1 MLTSVQLCAAMPQII
16 TPLCRRSFTSPLVQ
30 QFPTLANQA
39 LYWGLTPR
47 GHGLWATDR
56 PWCNGLLSNLPSEGM
71 AMEGCPCFEKCAAM
85 VERIAVALSF
95 GARERCLPMNNTY
108 TGDTRRI
115 SD

>member
-1 MLTSVQLCAAMPQII
+1 
-16 TPLCRRSFTSPLVQ
+16 
-30 QFPTLANQA
+30 
-39 LYWGLTPR
+39 
-47 GHGLWATDR
+47 
-56 PWCNGLLSNLPSEGM
+56 
-71 AMEGCPCFEKCAAM
+71 M